1 MTTPPPD
8 EVECCPVLVRC
19 KPQHQIRPAYRIL
32 HTVPGADGQTPVQVE
47 ASWHLTLTNKTGDTM
62 LGPVI
67 KTVTLLPGQTVRL
80 SIQDRASKFSYDTE
94 SSVVHREAH
103 TSASSYYNA
112 GMASAFSSL
121 SSVSSGREAST
132 HHDNSMSG
140 SGGAGLD
147 LGFFEIGG
155 SVGGSSHDSSTTT
168 TFLTSLSRTARSQ
181 SSHVEMGTQSAYSTS
196 VGYVSSKSHA
206 EGESE
211 EHSEA
216 ATHFYRNE
224 NRCHAV
230 NHRFHQ
236 LVEEH
241 TITLTVDEVVLR
253 VVDSTAST
261 GAVPVVR
268 RPLTGLS
275 PKPEAV
281 SVLSPKLVQAEA
293 AAREAAMARTARPA
307 QGPVGLGNDTASAV
321 PVAALTQEERDAA
334 IKAVMADLV
343 KAGLVTADGKATARA
358 QRLFGWT
365 HVICLPL
372 DGVHVM
378 SCLSDCDVCEPELK
392 KKIELELER
401 MALENEHL
409 ARETEL
415 MDKDLDHQP
424 RCCPDEEEDDDED

>member
-1 MTTPPPD
+1 MTTPPDPH
-8 EVECCPVLVRC
+8 EVECCPVLTRC
-19 KPQHQIRPAYRIL
+19 QPVHQIRPAYRII
-32 HTVPGADGQTPVQVE
+32 HTVPGLSGESRIRVE
-47 ASWHLTLTNKTGDTM
+47 ASWHLTLTHETGATM

-94 SSVVHREAH
+94 SDRVHREAH

-121 SSVSSGREAST
+121 SSVTSGREEST
-132 HHDNSMSG
+132 HHDSSMSG

-155 SVGGSSHDSSTTT
+155 SVSGTSHDSSSTHS
-168 TFLTSLSRTARSQ
+168 FLTSLSRVSRSQ

-196 VGYVSSKSHA
+196 IGFVSTRTHT

-216 ATHFYRNE
+216 ATHVYKNE

-241 TITLTVDEVVLR
+241 KITLTVDEVVLR
-253 VVDSTAST
+253 VIDPDAST
-261 GAVPVVR
+261 GAVPIVP

-281 SVLSPKLVQAEA
+281 SVLSPKLLATEA
-293 AAREAAMARTARPA
+293 AAREAAVLRTSSR
-307 QGPVGLGNDTASAV
+307 QGPVGLAAEAATVISPAERE
-321 PVAALTQEERDAA
+321 AAL
-334 IKAVMADLV
+334 KAVTDDLV
-343 KAGLVTADGKATARA
+343 KAGLITADGKVTARA
-358 QRLFGWT
+358 QRLYGWSHT
-365 HVICLPL
+365 MCLPL
-372 DGVHVM
+372 DGTHVM
-378 SCLSDCDVCEPELK
+378 SCLSECDVCEPELK
-392 KKIELELER
+392 RKIELELER
-401 MALENEHL
+401 MELQNANL

-424 RCCPDEEEDDDED
+424 RCPSGDDDEDDD

>member
-1 MTTPPPD
+1 VTTPPPD
-8 EVECCPVLVRC
+8 TEVECCPVLTRC
-19 KPQHQIRPAYRIL
+19 QPVHEIRPAYRMI
-32 HTVPGADGQTPVQVE
+32 HTVPGADGQTPIRVE
-47 ASWHLTLTNKTGDTM
+47 ASWHLTLTNATGPTM
-62 LGPVI
+62 LGPVV

-94 SSVVHREAH
+94 SDRVHRETH
-103 TSASSYYNA
+103 TSSTSYYNA

-121 SSVSSGREAST
+121 TSVSSGREAST
-132 HHDNSMSG
+132 HHDSSLSG
-140 SGGAGLD
+140 SGGAGID

-155 SVGGSSHDSSTTT
+155 SVGGSSHDSSSTSS
-168 TFLTSLSRTARSQ
+168 FLASLSRVSRSQ

-196 VGYVSSKSHA
+196 VGYVSTRTHA
-206 EGESE
+206 EGQSE

-253 VVDSTAST
+253 VIDSAAAT

-268 RPLTGLS
+268 HPLTGLS

-281 SVLSPKLVQAEA
+281 SVLSPKLVAVEA
-293 AAREAAMARTARPA
+293 AAREAALARSSSR
-307 QGPVGLGNDTASAV
+307 GPGVGVSESATLAAS
-321 PVAALTQEERDAA
+321 LTPEERDAA
-334 IKAVMADLV
+334 LKAVTADLV
-343 KAGLVTADGKATARA
+343 KAGLITADGKATARA
-358 QRLFGWT
+358 QRLYGWT
-365 HVICLPL
+365 HTICLPL

-392 KKIELELER
+392 KKIDLELER
-401 MALENEHL
+401 MALENAHL

-415 MDKDLDHQP
+415 MDQDLDHQP
-424 RCCPDEEEDDDED
+424 RCCPDENDEDDD

>member
-1 MTTPPPD
+1 MTTPPPHD
-8 EVECCPVLVRC
+8 DVECCPVLKRC
-19 KPQHQIRPAYRIL
+19 QPVHQIRPAYRIL
-32 HTVPGADGQTPVQVE
+32 HAVPRADGQPAVQVE
-47 ASWHLTLTNKTGDTM
+47 ATWHLTLTNRTGPTM
-62 LGPVI
+62 LGPVV

-94 SSVVHREAH
+94 TSRVHREAH

-121 SSVSSGREAST
+121 SSVTSGREAST
-132 HHDNSMSG
+132 HHDSSMSG

-155 SVGGSSHDSSTTT
+155 SVGGSSHDSSTTS
-168 TFLTSLSRTARSQ
+168 TFLTSLSRVSRAQ
-181 SSHVEMGTQSAYSTS
+181 SSHVEMGTTSAYSTS
-196 VGYVSSKSHA
+196 VGYVSTRSHT

-253 VVDSTAST
+253 VVDSAAST

-281 SVLSPKLVQAEA
+281 SVLSPKLVEVEA
-293 AAREAAMARTARPA
+293 AARQAAVARTARIQVPT
-307 QGPVGLGNDTASAV
+307 GVTAD
-321 PVAALTQEERDAA
+321 AAPTLTQEERDAA
-334 IKAVMADLV
+334 VKAVMADLV
-343 KAGLVTADGKATARA
+343 KAGLVTADGKVTARA
-358 QRLFGWT
+358 QRLYGWSHT
-365 HVICLPL
+365 ICLPL

-378 SCLSDCDVCEPELK
+378 SCISDCDVCEPELK

-401 MALENEHL
+401 MALENASI
-409 ARETEL
+409 ARENEL
-415 MDKDLDHQP
+415 MDRDLEHQP
-424 RCCPDEEEDDDED
+424 PCDEDDNDEDDD

>member
-1 MTTPPPD
+1 MTMPPE

-19 KPQHQIRPAYRIL
+19 QPIHQIRPAYRII
-32 HTVPGADGQTPVQVE
+32 HTVPSTTGQAPVRVE
-47 ASWHLTLTNKTGDTM
+47 ASWHMTLTNTTGPTM
-62 LGPVI
+62 LGPVV

-94 SSVVHREAH
+94 SERVHREAH

-112 GMASAFSSL
+112 GMAQSLSSL
-121 SSVSSGREAST
+121 SSLTSGREASNY
-132 HHDNSMSG
+132 HDSSVSG
-140 SGGAGLD
+140 SGGAGID

-155 SVGGSSHDSSTTT
+155 SVGGSSHDSSSTHS
-168 TFLTSLSRTARSQ
+168 FLTSLSRVSRSQ

-196 VGYVSSKSHA
+196 VGYVSTRTHT

-253 VVDSTAST
+253 VIDPLAST

-268 RPLTGLS
+268 RPLTGLA

-281 SVLSPKLVQAEA
+281 SVLSPKLVAVEA
-293 AAREAAMARTARPA
+293 AAREAAKARASSARFDA
-307 QGPVGLGNDTASAV
+307 ENLAASAEV
-321 PVAALTQEERDAA
+321 TLTPEESAAAL
-334 IKAVMADLV
+334 KAVTDDLV
-343 KAGLVTADGKATARA
+343 RAGLITPDGQVTEEA
-358 QRLFGWT
+358 QERYGWN

-378 SCLSDCDVCEPELK
+378 SCISDCDVCEPELK
-392 KKIELELER
+392 RKIELELER
-401 MALENEHL
+401 MELENLHL
-409 ARETEL
+409 ARKTEL
-415 MDKDLDHQP
+415 MDQDLDHQP
-424 RCCPDEEEDDDED
+424 RDCDDEEDDD

>member
-1 MTTPPPD
+1 MTTPPDPHD
-8 EVECCPVLVRC
+8 EVECCPVLTRC
-19 KPQHQIRPAYRIL
+19 QPVHQIRPAYRMI
-32 HTVPGADGQTPVQVE
+32 HTVPGADGQAPVRVE
-47 ASWHLTLTNKTGDTM
+47 ASWHLTLTNTTGPTM
-62 LGPVI
+62 LGPVV
-67 KTVTLLPGQTVRL
+67 KTVTLMPGQTVRL

-94 SSVVHREAH
+94 SDRVHRESH

-155 SVGGSSHDSSTTT
+155 SVAGSSHDSSSTHS
-168 TFLTSLSRTARSQ
+168 FLTSLSRVSRSQ
-181 SSHVEMGTQSAYSTS
+181 SSHVEMGTQSAYATS
-196 VGYVSSKSHA
+196 VGYVSTRTHT

-241 TITLTVDEVVLR
+241 KITLTVDEVVLR
-253 VVDSTAST
+253 VIDPAAAT

-281 SVLSPKLVQAEA
+281 SVLSPKLIAVEA
-293 AAREAAMARTARPA
+293 AAREAARARASSSRPDNE
-307 QGPVGLGNDTASAV
+307 GLADFEDTTV
-321 PVAALTQEERDAA
+321 LTLTPEERDAA
-334 IKAVMADLV
+334 LKAVTEDLV
-343 KAGLVTADGKATARA
+343 RAGLITPDGKVTARA
-358 QRLFGWT
+358 QRLYGWSHT
-365 HVICLPL
+365 VCLPL

-392 KKIELELER
+392 RRIELELDR
-401 MALENEHL
+401 LELQNQNL

-415 MDKDLDHQP
+415 MDRDLEHQRP
-424 RCCPDEEEDDDED
+424 ECDEDDSEDDD

>member
-1 MTTPPPD
+1 MTTPPDPH

-19 KPQHQIRPAYRIL
+19 QPVHQIRPAYRIR
-32 HTVPGADGQTPVQVE
+32 HNVPGADGQSSVQVE
-47 ASWHLTLTNKTGDTM
+47 ATWHMTLTNRTGDTM
-62 LGPVI
+62 LGPVV

-94 SSVVHREAH
+94 SSRVHREAH

-121 SSVSSGREAST
+121 SSVTSGREEST
-132 HHDNSMSG
+132 HHDSSMSG

-155 SVGGSSHDSSTTT
+155 SVGGSSHDSSTTS
-168 TFLTSLSRTARSQ
+168 TFLTSLSRVSRSQ

-196 VGYVSSKSHA
+196 VGYVATRSHT

-253 VVDSTAST
+253 VIDASAST
-261 GAVPVVR
+261 GAVPVVP
-268 RPLTGLS
+268 RPLTGLA

-281 SVLSPKLVQAEA
+281 SVLSPKLLATES
-293 AAREAAMARTARPA
+293 AAREAAVARTATRRFPE
-307 QGPVGLGNDTASAV
+307 GLADSL
-321 PVAALTQEERDAA
+321 AAAAPTLTQAERDAA
-334 IKAVMADLV
+334 IKAVMEDLV
-343 KAGLVTADGKATARA
+343 KAGLVTADGKVTARA
-358 QRLFGWT
+358 QRLYGWSHT
-365 HVICLPL
+365 ICLPL

-378 SCLSDCDVCEPELK
+378 SCLSECDVCEPELK
-392 KKIELELER
+392 KKIELGLER
-401 MALENEHL
+401 MALENEGI
-409 ARETEL
+409 ARENEL

-424 RCCPDEEEDDDED
+424 RCCPETPDTDEDDE

>member
-8 EVECCPVLVRC
+8 PEEVECCPVLVRC
-19 KPQHQIRPAYRIL
+19 QPVHQIRPAYRMI
-32 HTVPGADGQTPVQVE
+32 HTVPGADGQTPVRVE
-47 ASWHLTLTNKTGDTM
+47 ASWHLTLTNATGPTM
-62 LGPVI
+62 LGPVV

-94 SSVVHREAH
+94 TDRVHRETH

-121 SSVSSGREAST
+121 TSVTSGREAST
-132 HHDNSMSG
+132 HHDSSLSG
-140 SGGAGLD
+140 SGGAGID

-155 SVGGSSHDSSTTT
+155 SVAGSSHDSSSTSS
-168 TFLTSLSRTARSQ
+168 FLTSLSRVSRSQ

-196 VGYVSSKSHA
+196 VGYVSTRTHTT
-206 EGESE
+206 GESE

-241 TITLTVDEVVLR
+241 TISLTVDEVVLR
-253 VVDSTAST
+253 VIDPAAST

-268 RPLTGLS
+268 HPLTGLS

-281 SVLSPKLVQAEA
+281 SVLSPQLVAVEA
-293 AAREAAMARTARPA
+293 AARQAALARTSSRGPGVGVSESATALPA
-307 QGPVGLGNDTASAV
+307 S
-321 PVAALTQEERDAA
+321 LTPEERDAA
-334 IKAVMADLV
+334 LKAVTTDLV
-343 KAGLVTADGKATARA
+343 RAGLITPDGKATERA
-358 QRLFGWT
+358 QNLYGWT
-365 HVICLPL
+365 HTICLPL

-392 KKIELELER
+392 RKIELELDRLE
-401 MALENEHL
+401 LENARV

-415 MDKDLDHQP
+415 MDQDLDHQP
-424 RCCPDEEEDDDED
+424 RCCPEEDEDDD